1 MPSIPGS
8 VRNRYSAAMRY
19 NNRPVVSGE
28 YGESEDWENGLE
40 LMVSGPLTDDVFM
53 DFNTVYWARMDS
65 EEEISALLNRIQL
78 DYYNDKIGEV
88 FFEAYNMGKDFAPR
102 FFKRES
108 EVEDYLDRV
117 GSGVK
122 AKVTVSDSL
131 VDVVDLTVGTDL

>member
-1 MPSIPGS
+1 
-8 VRNRYSAAMRY
+8 
-19 NNRPVVSGE
+19 
-28 YGESEDWENGLE
+28 
-40 LMVSGPLTDDVFM
+40 
-53 DFNTVYWARMDS
+53 MDS

-88 FFEAYNMGKDFAPR
+88 FFEAYNMVRFAPR

-131 VDVVDLTVGTDL
+131 VDVVDLTVG